1 MNMQELTNKLIKLKQ
16 SDFNFEDYDLEK
28 LVSGMLQYL
37 GSPDPVLR
45 DQLIYTTFFK
55 LISNGHLDSKILHNM
70 LLNLIGENYLL
81 KGVGLEEDDSVFTR
95 TFSSLIIALI
105 LNSDNKNNFL
115 SDGEII
121 KVKNRLLDYFI
132 KEQDYRGFVE
142 MKGWAHS
149 VAHAADAIDELI
161 QSPKLPLV
169 CFDEILQIIRGK
181 VLQGR
186 MAYQDDEDERLMIAI
201 MSMLKRGYLQDSL
214 ITVID
219 EIPTILKISK
229 QELVNKEYWT
239 SYWNAK
245 VFVRSLYF
253 SAKSNGE
260 MVKIVSCAERVLDNI
275 SRY

>member
-1 MNMQELTNKLIKLKQ
+1 
-16 SDFNFEDYDLEK
+16 
-28 LVSGMLQYL
+28 MLQFL

-45 DQLIYTTFFK
+45 DQLIYTTFYK
-55 LISNGHLDSKILHNM
+55 LISNGHLDSEILQNM

-115 SDGEII
+115 SDGEISE
-121 KVKNRLLDYFI
+121 VKNRLLDYFI

-142 MKGWAHS
+142 TKGWAHS

-186 MAYQDDEDERLMIAI
+186 MAYHDDEDERLIIAI

-214 ITVID
+214 ISVID

-229 QELVNKEYWT
+229 QELVNKEYWI
-239 SYWNAK
+239 SRGNAK

-253 SAKSNGE
+253 SAKSNGD
-260 MVKIVSCAERVLDNI
+260 MVKIMSCAERVLDNI